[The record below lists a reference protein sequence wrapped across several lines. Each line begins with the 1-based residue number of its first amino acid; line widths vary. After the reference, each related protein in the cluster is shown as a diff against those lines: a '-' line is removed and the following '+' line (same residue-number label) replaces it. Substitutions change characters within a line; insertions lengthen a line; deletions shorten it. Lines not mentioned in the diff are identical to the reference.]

1 MQRQTSSRRQVFRL
15 SRERRV
21 ADIMEAAK
29 LVFKEKGYD
38 EALLSE
44 IAERADVVEGT
55 IYRYFENKRD
65 LLVKV
70 IEHWYDTMLSDYDRS
85 LTGIVGTRNR
95 LRYMI
100 WRHLATIHDEP
111 ALCQLMFQ
119 HIRVGPEYSRTT
131 VFQLNRDYTRR
142 TLDILNE
149 GIRSGEFRPDIPLK
163 LVREMIYGC
172 VEHRTWAYL
181 RGEADFD
188 PDEAADAI
196 VDLVMR
202 GLQVHASDGGGIGLA
217 ARRLEQ
223 VTERLERLA
232 GHETGDHAAPPVER

>member
-1 MQRQTSSRRQVFRL
+1 MNRQPPPRRQVFRL

-21 ADIMEAAK
+21 ADIMEAARQ
-29 LVFKEKGYD
+29 VFQEKGYED
-38 EALLSE
+38 ALLSE

-70 IEHWYDTMLSDYDRS
+70 IEHWYETMLSDYDRS

-100 WRHLATIHDEP
+100 WRHLSTIHNEP

-119 HIRVGPEYSRTT
+119 HLRVGPDYLQTA

-142 TLDILNE
+142 TLDILIE
-149 GIRSGEFRPDIPLK
+149 GIDAGEFRSDIPLK

-196 VDLVMR
+196 VDLVVR
-202 GLQVHASDGGGIGLA
+202 GLRLGPDGEPNTDA
-217 ARRLEQ
+217 ATDRLER
-223 VTERLERLA
+223 VADRLERLVGGQAPAA
-232 GHETGDHAAPPVER
+232 GARGSPD